1 MTNSLITRE
10 TEQSMQMMRER
21 NEYRKTLTNLVEEL
35 REEVMPKMQAIYTRL
50 HSGTDAMRDEGHKLW
65 LLHNHLT
72 FVCKMCMGEFKK
84 EEESND

>member
-1 MTNSLITRE
+1 MTDSLIARE
-10 TEQSMQMMRER
+10 IEQSMQMMRER
-21 NEYRKTLTNLVEEL
+21 NEYRKTLTGLVEEL

-50 HSGTDAMRDEGHKLW
+50 HGGTDRERDEGHKLW